1 MNISGFSSY
10 LPSDYQR
17 PTATKVGSSPQS
29 VLEASSNSAATLL
42 SPAAS
47 LTTPSAAER
56 LTPLQRVNPGRESSE
71 PNAQNNEQERE
82 ERRVAEELTQIDRE
96 VRQHEAAHKAA
107 AGSYAGV
114 VRYEFERG
122 PDGQLYAVGG
132 EVSIDTSPVP
142 DDPEATLEK
151 AEIVLRAALAP
162 ADPSPQDL
170 RVAASARTMAA
181 EARAEIQRR
190 EAQEAEQEAVEAQ
203 ELRDQEQEEGSDESR
218 LDPASSYEEL
228 RERRAAVLGGFEEI
242 NTGRAENA
250 ESMRQ
255 RREASAEEM
264 QEFAATLAEIREAL
278 RSLNNRLVETGVANK
293 LYPPGALLD
302 RQA

>member
-17 PTATKVGSSPQS
+17 PAPARAVDSGAGPVSS
-29 VLEASSNSAATLL
+29 ASAAATL
-42 SPAAS
+42 SSSDSS
-47 LTTPSAAER
+47 LATSSTEL
-56 LTPLQRVNPGRESSE
+56 LTPLQRVNPGNASSE
-71 PNAQNNEQERE
+71 LNPEESERERE
-82 ERRVAEELTQIDRE
+82 ERRVTEELAQRDRE
-96 VRQHEAAHKAA
+96 VRQHEMAHKVA
-107 AGSYAGV
+107 AGPYAGI
-114 VRYEFERG
+114 VRYEFEKG

-162 ADPSPQDL
+162 VDPSPQDL
-170 RVAASARTMAA
+170 RVAASARSMAM

-190 EAQEAEQEAVEAQ
+190 EAEEREQEAEEAEKA
-203 ELRDQEQEEGSDESR
+203 RDQELQEGENR
-218 LDPASSYEEL
+218 LDPAASYQEL
-228 RERRAAVLGGFEEI
+228 IERRAAVLDNLEQI
-242 NTGRAENA
+242 NTGRADNA
-250 ESMRQ
+250 ERMRQ
-255 RREASAEEM
+255 RREATAEEM
-264 QEFAATLAEIREAL
+264 QAFAARLAEIRESL

-293 LYPPGALLD
+293 LYPPGALID

>member
-17 PTATKVGSSPQS
+17 PAPARAVDSGAGP
-29 VLEASSNSAATLL
+29 VPGASGSAAAIL
-42 SPAAS
+42 SSSDSS
-47 LTTPSAAER
+47 LETSPTEL
-56 LTPLQRVNPGRESSE
+56 LTPLQRVNPGTASSE
-71 PNAQNNEQERE
+71 LNTEESERERE
-82 ERRVAEELTQIDRE
+82 ERRVTEELAQRDRE
-96 VRQHEAAHKAA
+96 VRQHEMAHKAA
-107 AGSYAGV
+107 AGSYAGM

-132 EVSIDTSPVP
+132 EVSIDTSAVP

-162 ADPSPQDL
+162 VDPSPQDL
-170 RVAASARTMAA
+170 RVAASARSMAM

-190 EAQEAEQEAVEAQ
+190 EAEEREQEAEESEAS
-203 ELRDQEQEEGSDESR
+203 RNQEQQEGDESR
-218 LDPASSYEEL
+218 LGPAASYQEL
-228 RERRAAVLGGFEEI
+228 IERRAAVLDNLEQI
-242 NTGRAENA
+242 NTGRADNA
-250 ESMRQ
+250 ERMRQ
-255 RREASAEEM
+255 RRQATAEEL
-264 QEFAATLAEIREAL
+264 QAFAARLAEIREAL

-293 LYPPGALLD
+293 LYPPGALID

>member
-17 PTATKVGSSPQS
+17 PTPERVVDS
-29 VLEASSNSAATLL
+29 VAGPASGNSGNSAGTL
-42 SPAAS
+42 SSSDSS
-47 LTTPSAAER
+47 LGTSSTEL
-56 LTPLQRVNPGRESSE
+56 LTPLQRVNPGNASSE
-71 PNAQNNEQERE
+71 LNAEESERERE
-82 ERRVAEELTQIDRE
+82 ERRVTEELAQRDRE
-96 VRQHEAAHKAA
+96 VRQHEMAHKVA
-107 AGSYAGV
+107 AGSYAGM

-162 ADPSPQDL
+162 VDPSPQDL
-170 RVAASARTMAA
+170 RVAASARSMAM

-190 EAQEAEQEAVEAQ
+190 EAEEREQEAEEADTS
-203 ELRDQEQEEGSDESR
+203 RNQEQQDGNENR
-218 LDPASSYEEL
+218 LDPAASYQAL
-228 RERRAAVLGGFEEI
+228 IERRAAVLDNLEQI
-242 NTGRAENA
+242 NTGRADNA
-250 ESMRQ
+250 ERMRQ
-255 RREASAEEM
+255 RRAASAEEM
-264 QEFAATLAEIREAL
+264 QAFATRLAEIREAL
-278 RSLNNRLVETGVANK
+278 RYLNNRLVETGVANK
-293 LYPPGALLD
+293 LYPPGALID